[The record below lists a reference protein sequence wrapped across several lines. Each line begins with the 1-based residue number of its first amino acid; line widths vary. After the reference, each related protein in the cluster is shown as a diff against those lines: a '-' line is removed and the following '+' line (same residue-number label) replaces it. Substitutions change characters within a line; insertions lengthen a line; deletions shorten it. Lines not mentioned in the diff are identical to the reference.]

1 MAGVDV
7 ESRGVPAKDGSRG
20 SNNFSSSSSFAI
32 DEGEAQWTSW
42 LVPMFVVA
50 GIAVFVVTMYVN
62 DCPEHHPAGG
72 CVAKFLGRLSFE
84 PLKQNPLFGPSD
96 STLIKLGAL
105 DWDRV
110 VHRHQGWRLV
120 TCAWLHAGVIHLAVN
135 MLCLILIGVRLE
147 QQFGFVRIGIIFL
160 LSGFGGSVLSGLFI
174 QNFITV
180 GASGGLFG
188 LLGAMLSELFT
199 NWTLYT
205 NKAAALVTLAFVI
218 AVNLAIGILP
228 HVNNFAHIGGFLTG
242 VPSRLYFAPP
252 SSISMVRPSRSSS
265 RCSCQIQVQS
275 LSVCVVASFLAAA
288 TCRIHCSTGDAI
300 SRKECQ

>member
-7 ESRGVPAKDGSRG
+7 ESRGGPAKDGSRG

-50 GIAVFVVTMYVN
+50 SIAVFVVTMYVN

-96 STLIKLGAL
+96 STFIKLGAL

-160 LSGFGGSVLSGLFI
+160 LSGFGGSVLSALFI

-205 NKAAALVTLAFVI
+205 NKLL
-218 AVNLAIGILP
+218 L
-228 HVNNFAHIGGFLTG
+228 
-242 VPSRLYFAPP
+242 
-252 SSISMVRPSRSSS
+252 
-265 RCSCQIQVQS
+265 
-275 LSVCVVASFLAAA
+275 
-288 TCRIHCSTGDAI
+288 
-300 SRKECQ
+300 